1 MKRIKSMLINKL
13 HRVCYESKDSPTADS
28 FADDMKN
35 FTEAF
40 GHLDIH
46 DNMIELALIWTGDG
60 RVDDLDLA
68 ALVLNKERFPLTLIL
83 SILIQNIGLKLLEQ
97 YRFFLKKQISIV
109 FLLLIKRV
117 L

>member
-68 ALVLNKERFPLTLIL
+68 ALVLN
-83 SILIQNIGLKLLEQ
+83 
-97 YRFFLKKQISIV
+97 
-109 FLLLIKRV
+109 RV
-117 L
+117 C

>member
-68 ALVLNKERFPLTLIL
+68 ALVL
-83 SILIQNIGLKLLEQ
+83 IQNIGLKLLEQ

>member
-46 DNMIELALIWTGDG
+46 DNMIELAFIWTGDDRIDNPSFILMYG
-60 RVDDLDLA
+60 W
-68 ALVLNKERFPLTLIL
+68 LNKV
-83 SILIQNIGLKLLEQ
+83 LEK
-97 YRFFLKKQISIV
+97 YT
-109 FLLLIKRV
+109 
-117 L
+117 